1 MKIQKKSFS
10 DIAQNAKLPV
20 SIRGIPETRENIL
33 HLIFLFEE

>member
-20 SIRGIPETRENIL
+20 SIREIPETREDIL
-33 HLIFLFEE
+33 HYNFHV